1 MVKIFYPEAKSGEKV
16 SIDDNKKLKKSM
28 VLEHFRSIIP
38 NFVIMEQV
46 KEEEMFIQIAELV
59 TNYHQHILT
68 ALNRNKN
75 G

>member
-1 MVKIFYPEAKSGEKV
+1 MK
-16 SIDDNKKLKKSM
+16 N
-28 VLEHFRSIIP
+28 FRDIIRP
-38 NFVIMEQV
+38 FEIMGQE

-68 ALNRNKN
+68 ALNRKKN